1 MFFGV
6 VQQHYGEY
14 QRGLYFEKYPD
25 LTIKESGLPFR
36 YREQQKTAQ
45 MEDLVANLAH
55 DMIQKVII
63 STTEIPWKSEAY
75 ILLGDEL
82 WRIISTTHVPMN
94 PQALSVV
101 KKSQREYTVTVR
113 KVSNAVGMSL

>member
-25 LTIKESGLPFR
+25 LTIKESGLTFR

-45 MEDLVANLAH
+45 MEDLVANMAH

-63 STTEIPWKSEAY
+63 STTELPWKSEAY

-82 WRIISTTHVPMN
+82 WRIISTTHVPVN
-94 PQALSVV
+94 EQALSVV
-101 KKSQREYTVTVR
+101 RKSQREYTITVR